1 MQDGNEI
8 RDFGAVWTDCAR
20 IVGSKCELD
29 EALRADVESVWDR
42 YSNRFSL
49 QVLSASIEK
58 WAEDKAVRVAS
69 KAEFPTWT
77 KGDVLHA
84 ITKFALEYEGKL
96 EGERKALPS
105 PYEKASAEH
114 REREMEAIKEKY
126 AGPALE
132 VIRRLYPELSY
143 SEGGLGESVWM
154 PFTNAGFPDMY
165 RLYTEGIE
173 AIGPQA
179 LQAVTSRA
187 RSEYFDTLEVIGAS
201 PFMIQALRSR
211 NMTPDDARDQLNRRR
226 GRGFAPEYRAIF
238 IRNLFRYIYEKK

>member
-1 MQDGNEI
+1 MQNEI
-8 RDFGAVWTDCAR
+8 GDFAAVWADCAR
-20 IVGSKCELD
+20 IVGAKCELD

-42 YSNRFSL
+42 YGNRFSL

-69 KAEFPTWT
+69 KAEYPTWT

-105 PYEKASAEH
+105 PYEKAAED
-114 REREMEAIKEKY
+114 RIKAYKVEHDKKY
-126 AGPALE
+126 SGPVAE
-132 VIRRLYPELSY
+132 VIKRVYPDLIA
-143 SEGGLGESVWM
+143 SERFLGESTWM
-154 PFTNAGFPDMY
+154 PFTNVNFKDMH

-173 AIGPQA
+173 AIGPE
-179 LQAVTSRA
+179 AVKVVTNRA
-187 RSEYFDTLEVIGAS
+187 RSDYFDTLEVIGAS

-211 NMTPDDARDQLNRRR
+211 NITPDDARDQLNRRR